1 MKKIIIIGGG
11 ISGCITA
18 YYLSSKGHDVEIYE
32 KSKNIGGIMRDYQ
45 FDNDIYFSGPH
56 YLHSD
61 SFWTKDLLKNE
72 TTKKLLKKINYSF
85 ASYTD
90 LFDETVF
97 SRDFAHPTIKKK
109 FKEIKKRKIFSETLF
124 DRFKFYQNTISKELI
139 EWSKN
144 FTPNFKNLHVNCKDV
159 MAIGRLYF
167 QNDHAKITQLKKKKI
182 IYDNLLGVPDKNYKV
197 IEPIIPKKGYNF
209 FFSKFKTFL
218 EKKKIKVNLNTSIK
232 IKKINNTIKL
242 ICKEKEL
249 KADYFVWCANPVPLF
264 LFLKDTKID
273 NPFTKAYLAFYKIK
287 KNPNKIKDIYIQ
299 IFSKK
304 NSITR
309 VYIYE
314 INGKTKVTV
323 EGLNSNNNLN
333 SLKITEFISKLL
345 KKIDPKIELSNEMK
359 LKNIVKH
366 NLFTVNDYNSF
377 INYDKKYKKYR
388 IISGAWHINTREK
401 KINEIIKKIDK
412 LGL

>member
-11 ISGCITA
+11 ISGCIAA
-18 YYLSSKGHDVEIYE
+18 YYLSSKGHNVEIYE

-45 FDNDIYFSGPH
+45 FGNDIFFSGPH

-61 SFWTKDLLKNE
+61 SFWTKDLLKNK

-85 ASYTD
+85 GSYTD

-97 SRDFAHPTIKKK
+97 SRDFAHPTIKTK
-109 FKEIKKRKIFSETLF
+109 FKGIKKRKNVSKTLF

-139 EWSKN
+139 GWCKN
-144 FTPNFKNLHVNCKDV
+144 FTPNFKNIHVNCKDV

-167 QNDHAKITQLKKKKI
+167 QNDHKKI
-182 IYDNLLGVPDKNYKV
+182 IALKNKNIICDNLLGIPNTNYKV

-218 EKKKIKVNLNTSIK
+218 ERKKITINLDSSIK
-232 IKKINNTIKL
+232 IKKINNKAKL
-242 ICKEKEL
+242 ICKGKEL
-249 KADYFVWCANPVPLF
+249 KADHFIWCANPVPLF

-273 NPFTKAYLAFYKIK
+273 NPFTKAYLAFSNVK
-287 KNPNKIKDIYIQ
+287 KNPNKVKDIYIQ

-304 NSITR
+304 NYLTR
-309 VYIYE
+309 IYIYE
-314 INGKTKVTV
+314 INGKTKVTI
-323 EGLNSNNNLN
+323 EGLNPKNNVN
-333 SLKITEFISKLL
+333 SLQIMKFTRKLL
-345 KKIDPKIELSNEMK
+345 KKIDPKLVLSNEMK

-377 INYDKKYKKYR
+377 IEYDKKFQNSK